1 MISEFIELEKE
12 IDSCQNK
19 QQLIVM
25 INFFNAFKKNKK
37 ISEEQSDILKNK
49 IILKY
54 FLFLEK

>member
-25 INFFNAFKKNKK
+25 INLFNAFKKNKK